1 MTTCQ
6 REVGTAK
13 IRGNYLS
20 SWSDG
25 CYHELGVR
33 QQNQTFWVEWKGLG
47 KKIGQSSG
55 SKTRLTW
62 AWGPAPFTSYIHLDT
77 SLRLQLQ
84 FFHL

>member
-20 SWSDG
+20 GWADG

-62 AWGPAPFTSYIHLDT
+62 GPAPLTSYIHLDT
-77 SLRLQLQ
+77 SLWLQLQ